1 MSLKTAYFAMKN
13 PFSLINCGNAALII
27 NNQWNNLT
35 AVSRILYRLAAAAII
50 CLCDQN
56 PEFITPRATTHSLFG
71 LAAGGVYHAV
81 KLSHSPGGLLPH
93 PFTLTSGCPGAVC
106 SLLHWSFRGIS
117 STAPLFSKGLPAL
130 CSPDFPQREINFPP
144 RLPAIKMFLLFN
156 IIIFRRI
163 CKKISCKY
171 SIYNFPNLFSA
182 SSGVIFHS

>member
-1 MSLKTAYFAMKN
+1 MKN

-93 PFTLTSGCPGAVC
+93 PFTLTALRRRS
-106 SLLHWSFRGIS
+106 
-117 STAPLFSKGLPAL
+117 AL
-130 CSPDFPQREINFPP
+130 CCTGLSVEYSPQHPSFQKGSPLYAVRTFLNGGIPP
-144 RLPAIKMFLLFN
+144 AAIARDQDVLL
-156 IIIFRRI
+156 I
-163 CKKISCKY
+163 
-171 SIYNFPNLFSA
+171 
-182 SSGVIFHS
+182 

>member
-1 MSLKTAYFAMKN
+1 MKN

-130 CSPDFPQREINFPP
+130 CSPDFPQRKYSRRDCPRSRCVHYINITIQWSICKNFSAN
-144 RLPAIKMFLLFN
+144 LHN
-156 IIIFRRI
+156 IITL
-163 CKKISCKY
+163 S
-171 SIYNFPNLFSA
+171 LL
-182 SSGVIFHS
+182 